1 MRLDALA
8 QRVDGELVGDP
19 SIEVDAVVP
28 PEDARSGAV
37 VVLTDPR
44 RLPEVEAAGAAVI
57 LPQDAPATALPAIR
71 VASIR
76 MALALT
82 LRAFVPAVSPEPGV
96 HPTCVIGTGS
106 RIGQDVYLGPY
117 VVVGDGVTI
126 GDRVQVHAHGVL
138 ERGVEL
144 GPECVLH
151 PLVTIRHRCSL
162 GARVIVQSGTVIG
175 SDGFGYAQD
184 ARRHHVAIP
193 HAGRV
198 VIGDDVEIGA
208 NVTIDRAMLGATRI
222 GRGTKIDNLVHIAH
236 NVEIGEDCAL
246 AAAVFIAGSTRIRN
260 RVLVGGLT
268 GIRDHIEIGDD
279 AIVMGDT
286 GVSRDVPPGAM
297 IAGHPAQPRLAQRR
311 SEAAYWRLPE
321 MVKQLRALAQRVR
334 RLEGR

>member
-19 SIEVDAVVP
+19 NIEVDAVVP
-28 PEDARSGAV
+28 PEDARPGAV

-44 RLPEVEAAGAAVI
+44 WLREVEASRGVVI

-76 MALALT
+76 MALALAI
-82 LRAFVPAVSPEPGV
+82 RALVPAPSPQPAV

-106 RIGQDVYLGPY
+106 RIGEGVYLGPY

-126 GDRVQVHAHGVL
+126 GDRAQVHPHGIL
-138 ERGVEL
+138 EHGVEL

-151 PLVTIRHRCSL
+151 ARVTIRHRCHL

-184 ARRHHVAIP
+184 ARRRHVAIP
-193 HAGRV
+193 QIGRV

-208 NVTIDRAMLGATRI
+208 NVTIDRAMLGTTRI
-222 GRGTKIDNLVHIAH
+222 GRGTKIDNLVHVAH

-246 AAAVFIAGSTRIRN
+246 AAAVWIAGSTRIGN
-260 RVLVGGLT
+260 RVLVGGLV

-286 GVSRDVPPGAM
+286 AVSRDVAPGAM
-297 IAGHPAQPRLAQRR
+297 VAGHPAQPRLAQRR

-321 MVKQLRALAQRVR
+321 MVKQLRALTQRVR
-334 RLEGR
+334 RLERR